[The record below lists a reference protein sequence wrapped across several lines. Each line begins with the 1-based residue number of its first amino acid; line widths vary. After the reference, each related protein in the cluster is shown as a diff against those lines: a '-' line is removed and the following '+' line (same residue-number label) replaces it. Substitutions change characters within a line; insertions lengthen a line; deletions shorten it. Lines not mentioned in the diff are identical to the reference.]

1 MKNKILECCKEQSP
15 CAIVRMKILFL
26 MCSLFLLTGCPSVKS
41 WNPLPE
47 NASQQLCL
55 MLEEK
60 DDMLL
65 IPILI
70 CAEKVQLG
78 TPSITRYPFQDLKN
92 KKFTSKQA
100 GIGSP
105 GWGVGYGEKIV
116 GFLLISTNGVIYD
129 LDTVDLPDVPDSDI
143 VFHRLIPDAAQQQM
157 LKMMLLHPEKWNNSV
172 REDFKF
178 PSLKMLSPL
187 CVTWQKPVEAKT
199 VTVPFGSKI
208 VFKNTQNQGQ
218 WVRFWKPFQEPDKY
232 CQHHSMPSFSAEEVL
247 FCHEVPY
254 GAYDKFL
261 CLSNHTK
268 ANTVRGQ
275 EIALEQALS
284 SGKYKIIA
292 YEPTIPDGVK
302 WDIERESFLASGQLR
317 RIAKKYKLP
326 LVILSR
332 HEKSDKA
339 PVLPGIP
346 SGIRQY
352 WHCAECN

>member
-1 MKNKILECCKEQSP
+1 MKNKPLGKKLQTGQTVRILC
-15 CAIVRMKILFL
+15 FL
-26 MCSLFLLTGCPSVKS
+26 CLALVLSGCPSAKH
-41 WNPLPE
+41 WDCMPE
-47 NASQQLCL
+47 NAPQQLRC
-55 MLEEK
+55 MLDEK
-60 DDMLL
+60 DDMLMIPL
-65 IPILI
+65 ILT
-70 CAEKVQLG
+70 EKVLLG
-78 TPSITRYPFQDLKN
+78 TPFVTRYPFDDLRDR
-92 KKFTSKQA
+92 KFLSNQTALVTPSW
-100 GIGSP
+100 GIG
-105 GWGVGYGEKIV
+105 GGKKII
-116 GFLLISTNGVIYD
+116 GFLLISSNGVIYD
-129 LDTVDLPDVPDSDI
+129 LDTEDMPDYPDSDI
-143 VFHRLIPDAAQQQM
+143 EFHRLIPDAAQQQM
-157 LKMMLLHPEKWNNSV
+157 LKTMLLHPEKWNNSV
-172 REDFKF
+172 QEDFKF

-187 CVTWQKPVEAKT
+187 CVTWQKPVEAKS

-208 VFKNTQNQGQ
+208 LFKNTQNQGQ
-218 WVRFWKPFQEPDKY
+218 WLRFWKPFQEPDKY
-232 CQHHSMPSFSAEEVL
+232 CQHHSMPSFSAEKVL

-254 GAYDKFL
+254 GRYGKFL

-292 YEPTIPDGVK
+292 YEPTIPDGAK

-332 HEKSDKA
+332 REKSDKA

>member
-1 MKNKILECCKEQSP
+1 MKNKPFKYCNGKTNLLRQTVRILC
-15 CAIVRMKILFL
+15 FL
-26 MCSLFLLTGCPSVKS
+26 CLALVLSGCPSVKH
-41 WNPLPE
+41 WDCMPE
-47 NASQQLCL
+47 NAPQQLRC
-55 MLEEK
+55 MLDEK
-60 DDMLL
+60 DDMLMIPL
-65 IPILI
+65 ILT
-70 CAEKVQLG
+70 EKVLLG
-78 TPSITRYPFQDLKN
+78 TPFVTRYPFDDLSDR
-92 KKFTSKQA
+92 KFLSNQTALVTPSW
-100 GIGSP
+100 GIG
-105 GWGVGYGEKIV
+105 GGKKII
-116 GFLLISTNGVIYD
+116 GFLLISSNGVIYD
-129 LDTVDLPDVPDSDI
+129 LDTEDMPDYPDSDI
-143 VFHRLIPDAAQQQM
+143 EFHRLIPDAAQQQM
-157 LKMMLLHPEKWNNSV
+157 LKTMLLHPEKWNNSV
-172 REDFKF
+172 QEDFKF

-208 VFKNTQNQGQ
+208 LFKNTQNQGQ

-254 GAYDKFL
+254 GTYDKFL

-352 WHCAECN
+352 WHCPECP